1 MPLSQPIAISPQL
14 RSCATAS
21 APSFT
26 PNGSSTTAKPY
37 VRRGVETWA
46 KATRELLAASK
57 SEQDPQSMTTSI
69 DQAYTSAVAA
79 LDEQRSFMKRLI
91 SATQSN

>member
-1 MPLSQPIAISPQL
+1 MTKQKDAIVTSQEQLTEFYRRSQDALIA
-14 RSCATAS
+14 
-21 APSFT
+21 
-26 PNGSSTTAKPY
+26 
-37 VRRGVETWA
+37 GVETWA

-57 SEQDPQSMTTSI
+57 SEQDPQSMTASI
-69 DQAYTSAVAA
+69 DQAYTAAVAA